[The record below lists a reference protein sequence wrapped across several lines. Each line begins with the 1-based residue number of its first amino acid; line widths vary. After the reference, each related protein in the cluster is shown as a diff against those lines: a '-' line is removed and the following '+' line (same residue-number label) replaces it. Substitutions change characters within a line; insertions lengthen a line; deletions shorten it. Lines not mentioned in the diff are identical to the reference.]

1 MQSDNRAPAAPTLVQ
16 AEAVRDDPEKMD
28 LSWNPPTT
36 DVNGAEL
43 TGVDRYYVYRADVAG
58 PTLRW
63 QPLRSCLSGYG
74 VISVTTYYQV
84 EAIDQVFAV
93 CGDCCYGVEA

>member
-1 MQSDNRAPAAPTLVQ
+1 MLSDNRAPAAPTLVQ

-43 TGVDRYYVYRADVAG
+43 TGVDRYYVYRADDVAG
-58 PTLRW
+58 LIRSGGN
-63 QPLRSCLSGYG
+63 RYESCLSGYG
-74 VISVTTYYQV
+74 VGFGYHLLLPS
-84 EAIDQVFAV
+84 
-93 CGDCCYGVEA
+93 